1 MPSSRP
7 DTVAA
12 PRRPHPAPGPGLTPR
27 PGGITAAALAL
38 AAALAVA
45 LTLVVA
51 GPAGAQT
58 DPAPPTTAAPTA
70 AAPTTAV
77 PTTVPPLRTPTTLAG
92 APLENCAPGNIVRLP
107 DCGREPQSAG
117 DRGGWLQVS
126 LFFLVCGVVLLIMGF
141 VWWRSRVARRERQA
155 AGKDPV
161 TMARAS
167 GQGVRRSTRK
177 EPVAETSS
185 N

>member
-1 MPSSRP
+1 M
-7 DTVAA
+7 A
-12 PRRPHPAPGPGLTPR
+12 G
-27 PGGITAAALAL
+27 ALAL
-38 AAALAVA
+38 AATLMLAF
-45 LTLVVA
+45 A
-51 GPAGAQT
+51 GPAGAQA
-58 DPAPPTTAAPTA
+58 DPVPPTTAASPA
-70 AAPTTAV
+70 SALPTTI

-107 DCGREPQSAG
+107 NCGREPQSAG
-117 DRGGWLQVS
+117 DPGGWLQVS

-141 VWWRSRVARRERQA
+141 VWWRSRVARREREA
-155 AGKDPV
+155 AGRDPV